1 MMILFALGAAL
12 AGGSPP
18 SPPTREALLQAPLLR
33 ATPRATQVFVPVHL
47 PDGTTELFL
56 VDTGADRSLVTREL
70 ARRLGLTPHG
80 SLDVTGADAGATRLA
95 VATLDGLTLGGP
107 LGPLEVGVGV
117 GSLTVDPT
125 LPVGG
130 LLGNDVWSR
139 GVLTVDYASDTL
151 TLSRRDDVRRPPRAA
166 PLAWDGSHPRA
177 WVTLVG
183 EASPQG
189 VPRLTLPLVLD
200 TGAHGV
206 LLFGDA
212 GLGWPGRWTE
222 GAERVQGVSGGSD
235 ALSPV
240 VSRRF
245 ALEAAWVGL
254 QRRPLHLEARW
265 LDPADL
271 VGPMTGITGV
281 MGHEAFEGGRL
292 TLAYVDGWFTLQT
305 PEPHPRDATRWEAAP
320 ELASR
325 GQLAPAHDARAALLA
340 ADQAT
345 FGDDPSRFVYRAR
358 LLIGAQRGREAA
370 ALLEQL
376 LSIADPEIAP
386 QHLIAR
392 VWLAR
397 IRRGAGDA
405 IGAQAAL
412 APLSAADL
420 VEQGELLSVVR
431 AFLWDERPAEAFE
444 LAVEAA
450 EAAPGLSEP
459 WLALTEVA
467 LHEGDGDTALAH
479 LLAAASAQD
488 GAATVAGPQPWPL
501 LRARVALAQGDVAG
515 ARAVL
520 RGIYLVDPFA
530 FDALWLHARLYAPV
544 DPGAIRA
551 DLDATLARMH
561 PSLVPLDLLAGI
573 WAELGDLDAAADAA
587 RRGIEGRCAARR
599 AASDR
604 DNCEAWH
611 LAMGRVRLDDALR
624 LVEAAIRVGGPRAS
638 YLDTLALVHRARGEH
653 DEARQASVR
662 AARLRPSDPLL
673 AWHADPRTTP

>member
-1 MMILFALGAAL
+1 MMILLALGAAL
-12 AGGSPP
+12 AGGPSPT
-18 SPPTREALLQAPLLR
+18 PPTREALLEGPLLR
-33 ATPRATQVFVPVHL
+33 AAPRATQVFVPVGL

-56 VDTGADRSLVTREL
+56 VDTGADRSLITREL
-70 ARRLGLTPHG
+70 ARRLGLSTHG
-80 SLDVTGADAGATRLA
+80 SLEITGADAGPTRLA
-95 VATLDGLTLGGP
+95 MATLDGLTLGGP
-107 LGPLEVGVGV
+107 LGPLDVGVGV

-139 GVLTVDYASDTL
+139 GVLTLDYAADTL
-151 TLSRRDDVRRPPRAA
+151 TLSPSGDARRPPRAA

-177 WVTLVG
+177 WVTLIG
-183 EASPQG
+183 EPSPQG
-189 VPRLTLPLVLD
+189 APRLTLPLVLD

-222 GAERVQGVSGGSD
+222 GAERVQGVIGASE

-245 ALEAAWVGL
+245 SLDAALIGP

-265 LDPADL
+265 IEPAAL
-271 VGPMTGITGV
+271 TSPMSGVTGV
-281 MGHEAFEGGRL
+281 IGHEAFEGGRL
-292 TLAYVDGWFTLQT
+292 TLAYADGWFTLQSPDPT
-305 PEPHPRDATRWEAAP
+305 PRSATPWEPAPDAIA
-320 ELASR
+320 R
-325 GQLAPAHDARAALLA
+325 GPLAPAHDARAALLA
-340 ADQAT
+340 ADQAA
-345 FGDDPSRFVYRAR
+345 FGDDPARAVYRAR

-370 ALLEQL
+370 ALLEEL

-386 QHLIAR
+386 QHLVAR

-405 IGAQAAL
+405 IGARAAL

-420 VEQGELLSVVR
+420 VEQGELLPVVR
-431 AFLWDERPAEAFE
+431 GFLWDDRPAEAFE

-450 EAAPGLSEP
+450 EAAPSLSEP

-467 LHEGDGDTALAH
+467 LYEGDGDTALAH
-479 LLAAASAQD
+479 LQAAAAAQD
-488 GAATVAGPQPWPL
+488 GAASTVGPHPWPL

-520 RGIYLVDPFA
+520 RGTYQVDPFA
-530 FDALWLHARLYAPV
+530 FDALWLHARLYAAT
-544 DPGAIRA
+544 DPTALRA

-573 WAELGDLDAAADAA
+573 WAELGELDAAADAA
-587 RRGIEGRCAARR
+587 TRGIQERCATRR
-599 AASDR
+599 APPDR

-624 LVEAAIRVGGPRAS
+624 LIEGALRSGGVRAG
-638 YLDTLALVHRARGEH
+638 YLDTLALVHRARGER
-653 DEARQASVR
+653 DEARQASLQ
-662 AARLRPSDPLL
+662 AARLRPSDPML
-673 AWHADPRTTP
+673 AWHADPRTER